1 MSAPS
6 SLERLAQNPFFV
18 LGARLE
24 ATRVELEREAQ
35 KLLGMLELG
44 FADAARYR
52 SPLGEHR
59 RDADAVRAAVAAL
72 RDPRRRLVA
81 ELWARHAPAMVTV
94 ADSPRGGRVDDGA
107 PPWTGARAATG
118 WGLPARGDDD
128 AVTPGPAQPAEAP

>member
-1 MSAPS
+1 MRE
-6 SLERLAQNPFFV
+6 LVDNPFFV
-18 LGARLE
+18 LGVGPDDDRL
-24 ATRVELEREAQ
+24 AVERQAQ

-81 ELWARHAPAMVTV
+81 ELWARHAPATVTV

-128 AVTPGPAQPAEAP
+128 AVTPGPARPAEAP